1 MNTWLWLN
9 PTAVLPTLAV
19 QQLFHAL
26 IWLAVL
32 SWLGVAC
39 LPSYDRRWR
48 WLICSTAALLVLWVW
63 SWVLPSLGLVFQT
76 PSLLT
81 LCACLAAAWSDV
93 QGPSARLFRTSSNT
107 RIGTW
112 AWLSLTVAGWVL
124 LIDAVGHLPWD
135 VYSWGFDPRLPWFAW
150 GLAGL
155 WMVAAY
161 LTGLPEWHA
170 KAATCW
176 LVATGLF
183 VATHA
188 PSGNAWDAWLDPGLW
203 LYAHYQWVNNRWF
216 QRTRINHS

>member
-9 PTAVLPTLAV
+9 PNPLLPHLGM
-19 QQLFHAL
+19 QQFFHAL

-32 SWLGVAC
+32 SWSGVIC

-63 SWVLPSLGLVFQT
+63 QAVLPVLGMVFQT
-76 PSLLT
+76 PSLMT
-81 LCACLAAAWSDV
+81 LCACLVAAWGDIR
-93 QGPSARLFRTSSNT
+93 GPSVKLFSHTDT
-107 RIGTW
+107 RIGPW
-112 AWLSLTVAGWVL
+112 SWLGLVMIGWCL
-124 LIDAVGHLPWD
+124 CLDAFGLLPWD
-135 VYSWGFDPRLPWFAW
+135 VYSLGFDARLQWWGW

-161 LTGLPEWHA
+161 LTRLPDGHA

-176 LVATGLF
+176 LVATGLY

-203 LYAHYQWVNNRWF
+203 LYAHYQWVKTGWF